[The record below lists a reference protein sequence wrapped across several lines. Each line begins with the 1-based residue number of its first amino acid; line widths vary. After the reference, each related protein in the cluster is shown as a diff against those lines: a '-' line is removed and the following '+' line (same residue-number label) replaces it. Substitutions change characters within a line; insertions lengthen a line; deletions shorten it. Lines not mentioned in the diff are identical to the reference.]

1 MSLPT
6 LSLPGA
12 PPAPHYFSPEHLQ
25 FRAAL
30 RNWVAHEI
38 SPHANDWDEAESFP
52 QALYK
57 KAAEFGLLGL
67 GYPEAL
73 GGTPTDLFFRLI
85 ASEKL
90 ARPGAGGVASSLMSH
105 SIGLPPILCYGSP
118 ATQRCGWRGSRW
130 PRCGP
135 ASACSFALTPPCK
148 SWAAWAS
155 CAAPAA
161 SASTARSR

>member
-1 MSLPT
+1 MSL
-6 LSLPGA
+6 LDA

-30 RNWVAHEI
+30 RNWVAHEL

-52 QALYK
+52 RALYK

-67 GYPEAL
+67 GYPAAL

-90 ARPGAGGVASSLMSH
+90 ARPGPVRA
-105 SIGLPPILCYGSP
+105 
-118 ATQRCGWRGSRW
+118 GWRR
-130 PRCGP
+130 R
-135 ASACSFALTPPCK
+135 
-148 SWAAWAS
+148 
-155 CAAPAA
+155 
-161 SASTARSR
+161 